1 MPLLVG
7 TPKTQFVWEGN
18 EYADFNPEMIV
29 SQISRMGLTLAC
41 YEWGKYV
48 GRADFEF
55 YEGNRI

>member
-1 MPLLVG
+1 MG